1 MAATQVLS
9 LYRRPPVCWPPVFA
23 MQPAMPSRQ
32 SPVRARRWPMATGL
46 LLLGSAGIAAAWIL
60 LADARG
66 AQSTWMA
73 VIAALDAAWLL
84 RLARARPGLARALAG
99 CAATLLAI
107 VVANWGIVASQL
119 ARPMGMMPWE
129 SALKLG
135 THHAWTLASLANA
148 PVDLA
153 WLAAGV
159 MIALVLSR

>member
-66 AQSTWMA
+66 AQSSWMA